1 MRYAAGIAAAAMLAV
16 CVSCSYFKKKDEA
29 GPPPVI
35 RYINLKAVYS
45 YILNKNRDALDV
57 KKKLDQ
63 KLARVK
69 ELERDLDEPS
79 GDHVAMLDEYRQLA
93 SELAGLRGR
102 SKYYK
107 GMILTQID
115 RAVKNVAKR
124 MKIDFIINIG
134 DELIY
139 AKREYDVTED
149 VIREITRLDERR
161 APEAR

>member
-1 MRYAAGIAAAAMLAV
+1 MRYAPVILAAAVAV
-16 CVSCSYFKKKDEA
+16 CSSCSYFKKKGEV

-35 RYINLKAVYS
+35 RYMNLKAVYT
-45 YILNKNRDALDV
+45 YVLNKNRDALDV

-63 KLARVK
+63 KLIRVK
-69 ELERDLDEPS
+69 EIERDLDVPS
-79 GDHVAMLDEYRQLA
+79 GDHVALLDEYRQLA
-93 SELAGLRGR
+93 SDLAALKGR

-115 RAVKNVAKR
+115 RAVRNTAKK
-124 MKIDFIINIG
+124 MKIDFVINIG

-139 AKREYDVTED
+139 ARKEYDVTED
-149 VIREITRLDERR
+149 VLLEITRLDERR

>member
-1 MRYAAGIAAAAMLAV
+1 MRYAAVILAAAVAA
-16 CVSCSYFKKKDEA
+16 CSSCSYFKKKGEI

-35 RYINLKAVYS
+35 RYLNLKAVYS

-63 KLARVK
+63 KMARLR
-69 ELERDLDEPS
+69 EIERDLNEPS
-79 GDHVAMLDEYRQLA
+79 GDHVALLDEYRQLA
-93 SELAGLRGR
+93 SDLAALKGR

-115 RAVKNVAKR
+115 RAVKNTAKKMR
-124 MKIDFIINIG
+124 IDFIHNIG

-139 AKREYDVTED
+139 AKKEYDVTED
-149 VIREITRLDERR
+149 VILEIMRLDERR

>member
-1 MRYAAGIAAAAMLAV
+1 MRFAAVILVAAVAV
-16 CVSCSYFKKKDEA
+16 CSSCSYLKKKEEV

-35 RYINLKAVYS
+35 RYMSLKAVYT
-45 YILNKNRDALDV
+45 YVMNKNRDALDV

-63 KLARVK
+63 KLIRMK
-69 ELERDLDEPS
+69 EIERDLDEPS
-79 GDHVAMLDEYRQLA
+79 GDHVTLLDEYRRL
-93 SELAGLRGR
+93 SSDLAGLKGR

-115 RAVKNVAKR
+115 RAAKNVAKKL
-124 MKIDFIINIG
+124 KIDFVVNIG

-139 AKREYDVTED
+139 ARKEYDITED
-149 VIREITRLDERR
+149 VILEITRIDERR

>member
-1 MRYAAGIAAAAMLAV
+1 MRYAAVMLAV
-16 CVSCSYFKKKDEA
+16 ALAALTSCSYFKKKDEI

-35 RYINLKAVYS
+35 RYMNLKAVYS

-57 KKKLDQ
+57 KKKLDL
-63 KLARVK
+63 KMTRMK
-69 ELERDLDEPS
+69 EIERDLDAPS
-79 GDHVAMLDEYRQLA
+79 GDHVALLDEYRKLA
-93 SELAGLRGR
+93 SDLAALRGR

-115 RAVKNVAKR
+115 RAVKNVAKN
-124 MKIDFIINIG
+124 MKIDFVINIG

-139 AKREYDVTED
+139 ARKEYDVTED
-149 VIREITRLDERR
+149 IILEITRLDERR